1 MKIAEGIKKSTGR
14 SASVAERM
22 NAMITKPT
30 IETTKMKRLVITIQ
44 YVFRAS
50 FNDTMYLE
58 EKSFP
63 LEELGREQ
71 LTWFDPFCGRSNRNE
86 ILVAVAYC
94 SDDKLVLL
102 QKEGDKI
109 QEQEAAFGRECILC
123 EDYNESMLLAAH
135 IRVRA

>member
-1 MKIAEGIKKSTGR
+1 M
-14 SASVAERM
+14 
-22 NAMITKPT
+22 
-30 IETTKMKRLVITIQ
+30 VITIQ

-58 EKSFP
+58 EKSLP
-63 LEELGREQ
+63 LEELDREQ
-71 LTWFDPFCGRSNRNE
+71 LTWFDPFYGRSNRNE
-86 ILVAVAYC
+86 IQVAVAYC

-109 QEQEAAFGRECILC
+109 QEQEASFGRECILC